1 MFLTSLYLYEVMEKA
16 ALSLL
21 ETNNRQKIF
30 KLSLSHCD
38 KAKFCEWYKI
48 TVLGITFLF
57 MNVSKIRDML
67 KIQWEICGI
76 WKHKEE
82 INCFNWP

>member
-1 MFLTSLYLYEVMEKA
+1 MFLTTLYLYEIMEKA

-21 ETNNRQKIF
+21 ETNNRQQIF

-38 KAKFCEWYKI
+38 KAKFCKWYKI
-48 TVLGITFLF
+48 TVWGITFLF

-67 KIQWEICGI
+67 KIQ
-76 WKHKEE
+76 
-82 INCFNWP
+82 